1 MKKINISKI
10 TELLKG
16 ATDVFIHQNKLIIDI
31 EQKRIIVNDIYNG
44 EYYLELFK
52 NKKIESP
59 EIIDCFY
66 SEEKLKLILKY
77 YPTKDKRDWLAS
89 KLRISRAQ
97 LNDKYKSM
105 LICYD
110 KNNRY
115 SRQYWKEELDEL
127 KSNKNNLEYHIKKYN
142 RNLKS
147 LKDII
152 RQYEL

>member
-10 TELLKG
+10 TELLKK

-31 EQKRIIVNDIYNG
+31 EQKRIIVNDISNG

-59 EIIDCFY
+59 EIADCFY

-77 YPTKDKRDWLAS
+77 YPIKDKRDWLAN
-89 KLRISRAQ
+89 KLNISRAQ

-127 KSNKNNLEYHIKKYN
+127 KLNKNNLEYHIKKYN